1 MIRGDLESKNKRGTR
16 ILVDGGVIETRP
28 VTPIII
34 LIGEDRLWAAD
45 AQESGWLRR
54 AWTRNREDGKA

>member
-1 MIRGDLESKNKRGTR
+1 MIGGDWGDLGSKNERGTR

-34 LIGEDRLWAAD
+34 LIGKEI
-45 AQESGWLRR
+45 
-54 AWTRNREDGKA
+54 